1 LRTYQ
6 ILPVITALYERAE
19 GIRANEVEK
28 SLKRM
33 TSLNEA
39 EQAKVEAM
47 SRAIVSK
54 ILHVPASHLRKSD
67 RAVEYAHILNE
78 LFGL

>member
-1 LRTYQ
+1 
-6 ILPVITALYERAE
+6 
-19 GIRANEVEK
+19 VEK

-33 TSLNEA
+33 TNLDEA
-39 EQAKVEAM
+39 EQAKVQAM

-54 ILHVPASHLRKSD
+54 ILHVPTSHLKNSE

-78 LFGL
+78 LFEL